1 MLIAP
6 FIIIILQLGCCLYSI
21 VFYLLNIKK
30 GYYVIK
36 FTHFAERRPN
46 MISKKLAIEVLNEA
60 LATGA
65 DYAEIFYEDS
75 HSYSLSIENGKV
87 ETSSSNIM
95 NGVGLR
101 LLRNNQCVYG
111 YTNELTRKGLVS
123 LAQSLRSSFHD
134 ERKITVTKL
143 DYTNV
148 KNRNPIKQSYD
159 DISREEKIALV
170 KEGLEEIQKRND
182 PRLVRYIGSFADN
195 HRFVAIFNSKEKWF
209 KRDTEFGR
217 LAYMVIAADQNGFE
231 TAFNGPGCQSDISFF
246 REKINVKELA
256 NKTADTALMMLT
268 AKECPSGKMPVVI
281 GNGWGGVL
289 FHESCGHPLEAS
301 AIAKGLSCFT
311 GKHGDMVASPLVS
324 AVDDSTIPSAW
335 GSIDIDDEGNP
346 GTKRLLIKN
355 GKLNDYMIDDFNG
368 RRMNREGNGAC
379 RRQNYKFCPTSRMSN
394 TYICNGKSTPEE
406 IIKATKLGLYTVG
419 FNGGSVDPTT
429 GEFNFGCS
437 EAYIIRDGKICEPV
451 KGATLIGHGD
461 EILKHIDMVGN
472 DLELAQ
478 GMCGAGSGS
487 IRTNVGQPTLRVSE
501 ITVGGRGGELK

>member
-1 MLIAP
+1 
-6 FIIIILQLGCCLYSI
+6 
-21 VFYLLNIKK
+21 
-30 GYYVIK
+30 
-36 FTHFAERRPN
+36 
-46 MISKKLAIEVLNEA
+46 MIGKKLAIDVLNEA

-101 LLRNNQCVYG
+101 LLKENQCVYG
-111 YTNELTRKGLVS
+111 YTNDLTKKGLIS
-123 LAQSLRSSFHD
+123 LAQSLRSSFKG
-134 ERKITVTKL
+134 ERLITVTKL
-143 DYTNV
+143 DMIRV
-148 KNRNPIKQSYD
+148 KNRNPVTNSYD
-159 DISREEKIALV
+159 NISREEKIALV
-170 KEGLEEIQKRND
+170 REGISEIESMKD
-182 PRLVRYIGSFADN
+182 PRIVRYIGSFADN
-195 HRFVAIFNSKEKWF
+195 HRFVAIFNSKGKWF

-217 LAYMVIAADQNGFE
+217 LAYSIVAADQNGFE
-231 TAFNGPGCQSDISFF
+231 TAFEGPGCQQDISYF
-246 REKINVKELA
+246 RTKVVAKEVARKAAEK
-256 NKTADTALMMLT
+256 ALLMLT

-311 GKHGDMVASPLVS
+311 GKDGEMIASPIVS
-324 AVDDSTIPSAW
+324 AVDDSTIPQAW

-355 GKLNDYMIDDFNG
+355 GKLVNYMIDDFNG
-368 RRMNREGNGAC
+368 RRMGKEGNGAC
-379 RRQNYKFCPTSRMSN
+379 RRQNYRFCPTSRMSN
-394 TYICNGKSTPEE
+394 TYICNGKNTPEE
-406 IIKATKLGLYTVG
+406 VIAATKLGLYAVG

-461 EILKHIDMVGN
+461 EILKHIDMIAN
-472 DLELAQ
+472 DLDMGQ
-478 GMCGAGSGS
+478 GMCGAASGS

>member
-1 MLIAP
+1 
-6 FIIIILQLGCCLYSI
+6 
-21 VFYLLNIKK
+21 
-30 GYYVIK
+30 
-36 FTHFAERRPN
+36 
-46 MISKKLAIEVLNEA
+46 MIGKKLAIDVLNTA

-75 HSYSLSIENGKV
+75 NSYSLSIENGKV
-87 ETSSSNIM
+87 ETSSSNIT

-101 LLRNNQCVYG
+101 LLKENQCVYG
-111 YTNELTRKGLVS
+111 FTNDLTRKGLLS
-123 LAQSLRSSFHD
+123 LAQSLSSSFHE

-143 DYTNV
+143 DMIKV
-148 KNRNPIKQSYD
+148 KNRNPVTNSYNS
-159 DISREEKIALV
+159 ISREEKIALV
-170 KEGLEEIQKRND
+170 KEGIEEIQAMND
-182 PRLVRYIGSFADN
+182 PRIVRYIGSFGNN
-195 HRFVAIFNSKEKWF
+195 HRFVAIFNSKGKWF

-217 LAYMVIAADQNGFE
+217 LAYMIIAADQNGFE
-231 TAFNGPGCQSDISFF
+231 TAFEGPGCQQDISYF
-246 REKINVKELA
+246 RTTVKAREVA
-256 NKTADTALMMLT
+256 KKAAKTALLMLT

-301 AIAKGLSCFT
+301 AIARGLSCFN
-311 GKHGDMVASPLVS
+311 GKEGEMVASPLVS
-324 AVDDSTIPSAW
+324 AVDDSTIPQAW

-355 GKLNDYMIDDFNG
+355 GKLVNYMIDDYNG

-379 RRQNYKFCPTSRMSN
+379 RRQNYKYCPTSRMSN

-406 IIKATKLGLYTVG
+406 IIAATKLGLYAVS

-437 EAYIIRDGKICEPV
+437 EAYIIRDGKVCEPV

-472 DLELAQ
+472 DLALSQ
-478 GMCGAGSGS
+478 GMCGAASGS
-487 IRTNVGQPTLRVSE
+487 IRTNVCQPTLRISE